1 VRERLQLYIIACIFH
16 DVAVA
21 ILLHFNEIMKIDALF
36 PFSACHSEI
45 LHICETGSCFEA
57 EDRESRF
64 PLFLIIGLRKRS
76 EFYELSEEEGE
87 DGPKMCGFSTIS
99 GIPR

>member
-1 VRERLQLYIIACIFH
+1 MCERQ
-16 DVAVA
+16 VP
-21 ILLHFNEIMKIDALF
+21 ALRLRTERVDF
-36 PFSACHSEI
+36 LF
-45 LHICETGSCFEA
+45 
-57 EDRESRF
+57 
-64 PLFLIIGLRKRS
+64 FLIMGLRKRS

>member
-1 VRERLQLYIIACIFH
+1 MLSFLSQPVTVKFAHMCERQ
-16 DVAVA
+16 VP
-21 ILLHFNEIMKIDALF
+21 ALRLRTERVDF
-36 PFSACHSEI
+36 LF
-45 LHICETGSCFEA
+45 
-57 EDRESRF
+57 
-64 PLFLIIGLRKRS
+64 FLIMGLRKRS